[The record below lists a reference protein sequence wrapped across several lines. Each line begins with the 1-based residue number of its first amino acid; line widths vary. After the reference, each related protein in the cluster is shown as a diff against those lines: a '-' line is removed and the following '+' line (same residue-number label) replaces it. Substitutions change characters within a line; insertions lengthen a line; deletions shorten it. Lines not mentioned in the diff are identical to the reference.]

1 MNQIVGGGGLIK
13 QFAKTLTSFFMHE
26 MIIESEDYEVYLYGT
41 EQLLINLSI
50 LLVVITTSAITGWW
64 KETFFFFFGIIPI
77 RVVAGGYHASTPFR
91 CNILTIVVYIVN
103 LLLINALVSRMTV
116 LVLIMMFGFIVLSV
130 FRIGPV
136 DNKNREIK
144 NREYESVWKRSKKVC
159 IFIVMICVVQLL
171 LLGPQSSILMSTLM
185 GAVVATIS
193 LIIGS
198 IVRGGERNEENRF
211 CT

>member
-1 MNQIVGGGGLIK
+1 MIK

-64 KETFFFFFGIIPI
+64 KETFFFFYGIIPI

-91 CNILTIVVYIVN
+91 CNKLTIVVYIVN

-198 IVRGGERNEENRF
+198 IVRGGGRNEENRF

>member
-1 MNQIVGGGGLIK
+1 MIK
-13 QFAKTLTSFFMHE
+13 QFAKTLISFFMHE
-26 MIIESEDYEVYLYGT
+26 KIIESEDYEVYLYGT

-50 LLVVITTSAITGWW
+50 LLIAITTSAITGWW
-64 KETFFFFFGIIPI
+64 KETFFFFVGIIPI

-103 LLLINALVSRMTV
+103 LLLINALVSRMTE
-116 LVLIMMFGFIVLSV
+116 LVLIMIFSFIVLSV
-130 FRIGPV
+130 FGTGPV
-136 DNKNREIK
+136 DNKNRKLK

-171 LLGPQSSILMSTLM
+171 LLGPQSSILVSTLM

-198 IVRGGERNEENRF
+198 MVRGGERNEENRF